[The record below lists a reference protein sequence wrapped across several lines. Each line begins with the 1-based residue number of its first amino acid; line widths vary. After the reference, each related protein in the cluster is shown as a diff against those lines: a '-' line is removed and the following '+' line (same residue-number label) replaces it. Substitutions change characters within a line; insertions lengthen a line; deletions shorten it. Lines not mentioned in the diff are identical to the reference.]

1 MSSPSSEAP
10 RIATANPVGTGGR
23 LVSLDVFRGATI
35 ASMILV
41 NNPGSWAAVYP
52 PLRHSAWH
60 GWTFTDMVFPFFL
73 WIVGVAMTLSFAKR
87 VERGDNRLRLFLH
100 AARRAAI
107 IFGLGLVLNG
117 FPHFHLATWRIPG
130 VLQRIAVCYL
140 LATAIFL
147 LTTWRGQ
154 AIWIAGLLAGY
165 WMLMTLVPVPGAGA
179 GWIEKDANLAKY
191 VDGLVLGSHMWS
203 QTRTWDPEGLL
214 STLPAVATVLFGILA
229 GSLLRSAF
237 TAAEKTAWLFFGG
250 NALVFAG
257 LVMNVWFPIN
267 KNLWTSSYVVFMA
280 GLASIVFAG
289 CYWLVDV
296 KGHRGWS
303 TPFAIYGMNAIAV
316 YVLAG
321 ALETLLDLIQVGG
334 PPAVSLHEYLYD
346 HLFAPLGSPLNASLL
361 WAVCC
366 VLLLY
371 AVAYGMYRRKW
382 FVKV

>member
-1 MSSPSSEAP
+1 
-10 RIATANPVGTGGR
+10 
-23 LVSLDVFRGATI
+23 
-35 ASMILV
+35 
-41 NNPGSWAAVYP
+41 
-52 PLRHSAWH
+52 
-60 GWTFTDMVFPFFL
+60 
-73 WIVGVAMTLSFAKR
+73 MTLSFAKR

-214 STLPAVATVLFGILA
+214 STLPAVATVLFGVLA

-237 TAAEKTAWLFFGG
+237 TAAEKTAWMFFGG

-296 KGHRGWS
+296 KGHRGWA

-334 PPAVSLHEYLYD
+334 SQPVSLHEYVYD
-346 HLFAPLGSPLNASLL
+346 HLFEPLGSPLNASLL